1 MKKLEKSFVLKFFE
15 SFKKK
20 SDYTQKPNAKD
31 KTVSLRDV
39 SNETKEQIS
48 LNLA

>member
-20 SDYTQKPNAKD
+20 SDDTQKPNAKD
-31 KTVSLRDV
+31 KTDV